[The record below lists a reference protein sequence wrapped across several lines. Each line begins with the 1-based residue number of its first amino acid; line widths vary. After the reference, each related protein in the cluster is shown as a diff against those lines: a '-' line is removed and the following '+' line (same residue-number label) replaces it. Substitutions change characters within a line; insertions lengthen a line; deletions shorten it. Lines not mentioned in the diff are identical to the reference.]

1 MPAFGVNFMA
11 INAPGVQVPQY
22 MAGHLLLDVVGLPP
36 LQANLGYGISI
47 LGYNQNLYFGM
58 MAEPRLMPDLETMRS
73 CLDEVF
79 EELRQSA
86 KTKSP
91 QADAAP

>member
-1 MPAFGVNFMA
+1 MNFMA
-11 INAPGVQVPQY
+11 TNAPGVQVPQY

-58 MAEPRLMPDLETMRS
+58 MAEPRLMADLETMRS
-73 CLDEVF
+73 CLDQVF
-79 EELRQSA
+79 EEFRQSA